1 MFGKKF
7 RPFVIPSIY
16 VLLVVLFAL
25 FGILLN
31 ESLKVVEN
39 KDENNLTYVSYEV
52 LFDYA
57 IPTIN
62 EENNTIIRPY
72 NDENVTIGKY
82 YYDLNDEK
90 TQENAIIYYENTYM
104 QNNGVDYS
112 NDEEFDVVS
121 ILDGEVISIED
132 NAIYGKVVTIKHN
145 DNLKSVYSNV
155 KNVLVNVGYKIS
167 QGEIFASSDT
177 YKVDTKVKSLLHF
190 EVYYKDNAID
200 PENLYTMSVSDL
212 K

>member
-1 MFGKKF
+1 MKKYSKII
-7 RPFVIPSIY
+7 IPSIY
-16 VLLVVLFAL
+16 VGVIGVMVVSCLLVVSGVKNF
-25 FGILLN
+25 LN
-31 ESLKVVEN
+31 ERKDYDYTLDKVFI
-39 KDENNLTYVSYEV
+39 KDTIPVSKNENNMIIKPYTNDKVKVYSY
-52 LFDYA
+52 F
-57 IPTIN
+57 
-62 EENNTIIRPY
+62 
-72 NDENVTIGKY
+72 
-82 YYDLNDEK
+82 YDFEGDTKKQLDSL
-90 TQENAIIYYENTYM
+90 IYYENTYM

-167 QGEIFASSDT
+167 QGEIFASSET

>member
-1 MFGKKF
+1 MILKEIKKQ
-7 RPFVIPSIY
+7 
-16 VLLVVLFAL
+16 LD
-25 FGILLN
+25 
-31 ESLKVVEN
+31 SL
-39 KDENNLTYVSYEV
+39 
-52 LFDYA
+52 
-57 IPTIN
+57 
-62 EENNTIIRPY
+62 
-72 NDENVTIGKY
+72 
-82 YYDLNDEK
+82 
-90 TQENAIIYYENTYM
+90 IYYENTYM

-145 DNLKSVYSNV
+145 DNLKSIYSNV

>member
-1 MFGKKF
+1 MKKYSKII
-7 RPFVIPSIY
+7 IPSIY
-16 VLLVVLFAL
+16 VGVIGVMVVSCLLVVSGVKNF
-25 FGILLN
+25 LN
-31 ESLKVVEN
+31 ERKDYDYTLDKVFI
-39 KDENNLTYVSYEV
+39 KDTIPVSKNENNMIIKPYTNDKVKVYSY
-52 LFDYA
+52 F
-57 IPTIN
+57 
-62 EENNTIIRPY
+62 
-72 NDENVTIGKY
+72 
-82 YYDLNDEK
+82 YDFEGDTKKQLDSL
-90 TQENAIIYYENTYM
+90 IYYENTYM

-132 NAIYGKVVTIKHN
+132 NAIYGKVVTIKYN

>member
-1 MFGKKF
+1 MKKYSKII
-7 RPFVIPSIY
+7 IPSIY
-16 VLLVVLFAL
+16 VGVIGVMVVSCLLVVSGVKNF
-25 FGILLN
+25 LN
-31 ESLKVVEN
+31 ERKDYDYTLDKVFIKDTIPVSKNESNMIVKPYTNDKVKVYSYFYDFEGDSKKQLDSL
-39 KDENNLTYVSYEV
+39 
-52 LFDYA
+52 
-57 IPTIN
+57 
-62 EENNTIIRPY
+62 
-72 NDENVTIGKY
+72 
-82 YYDLNDEK
+82 
-90 TQENAIIYYENTYM
+90 IYYENTYM

-112 NDEEFDVVS
+112 NDEDFDVVS

-190 EVYYKDNAID
+190 EVYYKDNALD

>member
-1 MFGKKF
+1 MKKYSKII
-7 RPFVIPSIY
+7 VPSIY
-16 VLLVVLFAL
+16 VGVIGVMVVSCLLVVSGVKNFISERKDYDYTLDKVFVKDT
-25 FGILLN
+25 IPVSKN
-31 ESLKVVEN
+31 ESNMIIKPYTNDKVKV
-39 KDENNLTYVSYEV
+39 YSY
-52 LFDYA
+52 F
-57 IPTIN
+57 
-62 EENNTIIRPY
+62 
-72 NDENVTIGKY
+72 
-82 YYDLNDEK
+82 YDFEGDTKKQLDSL
-90 TQENAIIYYENTYM
+90 IYYENTYM

-112 NDEEFDVVS
+112 NEEDFDVVS

-155 KNVLVNVGYKIS
+155 KDVLVNVGYKIS
-167 QGEIFASSDT
+167 QGEIFASTTS
-177 YKVDTKVKSLLHF
+177 YKVDTSVKSLLHF

>member
-1 MFGKKF
+1 
-7 RPFVIPSIY
+7 
-16 VLLVVLFAL
+16 
-25 FGILLN
+25 
-31 ESLKVVEN
+31 
-39 KDENNLTYVSYEV
+39 
-52 LFDYA
+52 
-57 IPTIN
+57 
-62 EENNTIIRPY
+62 
-72 NDENVTIGKY
+72 
-82 YYDLNDEK
+82 
-90 TQENAIIYYENTYM
+90 M

-145 DNLKSVYSNV
+145 DNLKSIYSNV
-155 KNVLVNVGYKIS
+155 KNVLVNIGYKIS

>member
-1 MFGKKF
+1 MKKYSKII
-7 RPFVIPSIY
+7 IPSIY
-16 VLLVVLFAL
+16 VGVIGVMVVSCLLVVSGVKNF
-25 FGILLN
+25 LN
-31 ESLKVVEN
+31 ERKDYDYTLDKVFI
-39 KDENNLTYVSYEV
+39 KDTIPVSKNENNMIIKPYTNDKVKVYSY
-52 LFDYA
+52 F
-57 IPTIN
+57 
-62 EENNTIIRPY
+62 
-72 NDENVTIGKY
+72 
-82 YYDLNDEK
+82 YDFEGDTKKQLDSL
-90 TQENAIIYYENTYM
+90 IYYENTYM

-177 YKVDTKVKSLLHF
+177 YKIDTKVKSLLHF

>member
-1 MFGKKF
+1 MKKYSKII
-7 RPFVIPSIY
+7 IPSIY
-16 VLLVVLFAL
+16 VGVIGVMVVSCLLVISGVKNFISERKDYDYTLDKVFVKDT
-25 FGILLN
+25 IPVSKN
-31 ESLKVVEN
+31 ESNMIIKPYTNDKVKV
-39 KDENNLTYVSYEV
+39 YSY
-52 LFDYA
+52 F
-57 IPTIN
+57 
-62 EENNTIIRPY
+62 
-72 NDENVTIGKY
+72 
-82 YYDLNDEK
+82 YDFESDTKKQLNSL
-90 TQENAIIYYENTYM
+90 IYYENTYM

-112 NDEEFDVVS
+112 NEEDFDVVS

-155 KNVLVNVGYKIS
+155 KDVLVNVGYKIS
-167 QGEIFASSDT
+167 QGEIFASTTS
-177 YKVDTKVKSLLHF
+177 YKVDTNVKSLLHF

>member
-1 MFGKKF
+1 MKKYSKII
-7 RPFVIPSIY
+7 IPSIY
-16 VLLVVLFAL
+16 VGVIGVMAVSCLLVVSGVKNF
-25 FGILLN
+25 LN
-31 ESLKVVEN
+31 ERKDYDYTLDKVFI
-39 KDENNLTYVSYEV
+39 KDTIPVSKNENNMIIKPYTNDKVKVYSY
-52 LFDYA
+52 F
-57 IPTIN
+57 
-62 EENNTIIRPY
+62 
-72 NDENVTIGKY
+72 
-82 YYDLNDEK
+82 YDFEGDTKKQLDSL
-90 TQENAIIYYENTYM
+90 IYYENTYM

>member
-1 MFGKKF
+1 MKKYSKII
-7 RPFVIPSIY
+7 IPSIY
-16 VLLVVLFAL
+16 VGVIGVMVVSCLLVVSGVKNF
-25 FGILLN
+25 LN
-31 ESLKVVEN
+31 ERKDYDYTLDKVFIRDTIPVSKN
-39 KDENNLTYVSYEV
+39 ENNMIIKPYTNDKVKVYSY
-52 LFDYA
+52 F
-57 IPTIN
+57 
-62 EENNTIIRPY
+62 
-72 NDENVTIGKY
+72 
-82 YYDLNDEK
+82 YDFEGDTKKQLDSL
-90 TQENAIIYYENTYM
+90 IYYENTYM

>member
-1 MFGKKF
+1 MKKYSKII
-7 RPFVIPSIY
+7 IPSIY
-16 VLLVVLFAL
+16 VGVIGVMVVSCLLVVSGVKNF
-25 FGILLN
+25 LN
-31 ESLKVVEN
+31 ERKDYDYTLDKVFI
-39 KDENNLTYVSYEV
+39 KDTIPVSKNENNMIIKPYTNDKVKVYSY
-52 LFDYA
+52 F
-57 IPTIN
+57 
-62 EENNTIIRPY
+62 
-72 NDENVTIGKY
+72 
-82 YYDLNDEK
+82 YDFEGDTKKQLDSL
-90 TQENAIIYYENTYM
+90 IYYENTYM

-155 KNVLVNVGYKIS
+155 KDVLVNVGYKIS
-167 QGEIFASSDT
+167 QGEIFASTTS
-177 YKVDTKVKSLLHF
+177 YKVDTNVKSLLHF

>member
-1 MFGKKF
+1 MKKYSKII
-7 RPFVIPSIY
+7 IPSIY
-16 VLLVVLFAL
+16 VGVIGVMVVSCLLVVSGVKNF
-25 FGILLN
+25 LN
-31 ESLKVVEN
+31 ERKDYDYTLDKVFIKDTIPVSKNENYMIIKPYTNDKVKVYSYFYDFEGDTKKQLDSL
-39 KDENNLTYVSYEV
+39 
-52 LFDYA
+52 
-57 IPTIN
+57 
-62 EENNTIIRPY
+62 
-72 NDENVTIGKY
+72 
-82 YYDLNDEK
+82 
-90 TQENAIIYYENTYM
+90 IYYENTYM

>member
-1 MFGKKF
+1 MKKYSKII
-7 RPFVIPSIY
+7 IPSIY
-16 VLLVVLFAL
+16 VGVIGVMVVSCLLVVSGVKNF
-25 FGILLN
+25 LN
-31 ESLKVVEN
+31 ERKDYDYTLDKVFI
-39 KDENNLTYVSYEV
+39 KDTIPVSKNENNMIIKPYTNDKVKVYSY
-52 LFDYA
+52 F
-57 IPTIN
+57 
-62 EENNTIIRPY
+62 
-72 NDENVTIGKY
+72 
-82 YYDLNDEK
+82 YDFEGDTKKQLDSL
-90 TQENAIIYYENTYM
+90 IYYENTYM

-145 DNLKSVYSNV
+145 DNLKSIYSNV
-155 KNVLVNVGYKIS
+155 KNVLVNIGYKIS

>member
-1 MFGKKF
+1 MKKYSKII
-7 RPFVIPSIY
+7 IPSIY
-16 VLLVVLFAL
+16 VGVIGVMVVSCLLVVSGVKNF
-25 FGILLN
+25 LN
-31 ESLKVVEN
+31 ERKDYDYTLDKVFI
-39 KDENNLTYVSYEV
+39 KDTIPVSKNENNM
-52 LFDYA
+52 
-57 IPTIN
+57 
-62 EENNTIIRPY
+62 IIKPY
-72 NDENVTIGKY
+72 TNDKVKVHY
-82 YYDLNDEK
+82 YFYDFEGDTKKQLDSL
-90 TQENAIIYYENTYM
+90 IYYENTYM

-177 YKVDTKVKSLLHF
+177 YKVDTKVKSLLQF

>member
-1 MFGKKF
+1 MKKYSKII
-7 RPFVIPSIY
+7 IPSIY
-16 VLLVVLFAL
+16 VGVIGVMVVSCLLVVS
-25 FGILLN
+25 GIKNFLN
-31 ESLKVVEN
+31 ERKDYDYTLDKVFIKDTIPVSKNESNMIVKPYTNDKVKVYSYFYDFEGDSKKQLDSL
-39 KDENNLTYVSYEV
+39 
-52 LFDYA
+52 
-57 IPTIN
+57 
-62 EENNTIIRPY
+62 
-72 NDENVTIGKY
+72 
-82 YYDLNDEK
+82 
-90 TQENAIIYYENTYM
+90 IYYENTYM

-112 NDEEFDVVS
+112 NDEDFDVVS

-167 QGEIFASSDT
+167 QGEIFASSDA

>member
-1 MFGKKF
+1 MKKYSKII
-7 RPFVIPSIY
+7 IPSIY
-16 VLLVVLFAL
+16 VGVIGVMVVSCLLVVSGVKNF
-25 FGILLN
+25 LN
-31 ESLKVVEN
+31 ERKDYDYTLDKVFI
-39 KDENNLTYVSYEV
+39 KDTIPVSKNENNMIIKPYTNDKVKVYSY
-52 LFDYA
+52 F
-57 IPTIN
+57 
-62 EENNTIIRPY
+62 
-72 NDENVTIGKY
+72 
-82 YYDLNDEK
+82 YDFEGDTKKQLDSL
-90 TQENAIIYYENTYM
+90 IYYENTYM

-155 KNVLVNVGYKIS
+155 KNVLVNVGYKIG

>member
-1 MFGKKF
+1 MKKYSKII
-7 RPFVIPSIY
+7 IPSIY
-16 VLLVVLFAL
+16 VGVIGVMVVSCLLVVSGVKNF
-25 FGILLN
+25 LN
-31 ESLKVVEN
+31 ERKDYDYTLDKVFI
-39 KDENNLTYVSYEV
+39 KDTIPVSKNENNMIIKPYTNDKVKVYSY
-52 LFDYA
+52 F
-57 IPTIN
+57 
-62 EENNTIIRPY
+62 
-72 NDENVTIGKY
+72 
-82 YYDLNDEK
+82 YDFEGDTKKQLDSL
-90 TQENAIIYYENTYM
+90 IYYENTYM

-145 DNLKSVYSNV
+145 DNLKSIYSNV

>member
-1 MFGKKF
+1 MKKYSKII
-7 RPFVIPSIY
+7 IPSIY
-16 VLLVVLFAL
+16 VGVIGVMVVSCLLVVSGVKNF
-25 FGILLN
+25 LN
-31 ESLKVVEN
+31 ERKDYDYTLDKVFI
-39 KDENNLTYVSYEV
+39 KDTIPVSKNENNMIIKPYTNDKVKVYSY
-52 LFDYA
+52 F
-57 IPTIN
+57 
-62 EENNTIIRPY
+62 
-72 NDENVTIGKY
+72 
-82 YYDLNDEK
+82 YDFEGDTKKQLDSL
-90 TQENAIIYYENTYM
+90 IYYENTYM

-177 YKVDTKVKSLLHF
+177 YKVYTKVKSLLHF

>member
-1 MFGKKF
+1 MKKYSKII
-7 RPFVIPSIY
+7 IPSIY
-16 VLLVVLFAL
+16 VGVIGVMVVSCLLVVSGVKNF
-25 FGILLN
+25 LN
-31 ESLKVVEN
+31 ERKDYDYTLDKVFI
-39 KDENNLTYVSYEV
+39 KDTIPVSKNENNMIIKPYTNDKVKVYSY
-52 LFDYA
+52 F
-57 IPTIN
+57 
-62 EENNTIIRPY
+62 
-72 NDENVTIGKY
+72 
-82 YYDLNDEK
+82 YDFEGDTKKQLDSL
-90 TQENAIIYYENTYM
+90 IYYENTYM

-112 NDEEFDVVS
+112 NDEEFVVVS

>member
-1 MFGKKF
+1 MKKYSKII
-7 RPFVIPSIY
+7 IPSIY
-16 VLLVVLFAL
+16 VGVIGVMVVSCLLVVSGVKNF
-25 FGILLN
+25 LN
-31 ESLKVVEN
+31 ERKDYDYTLDKVNESNMIVKPYTNDKVKVYSYFYDFEGDSKKQLDSL
-39 KDENNLTYVSYEV
+39 
-52 LFDYA
+52 
-57 IPTIN
+57 
-62 EENNTIIRPY
+62 
-72 NDENVTIGKY
+72 
-82 YYDLNDEK
+82 
-90 TQENAIIYYENTYM
+90 IYYENTYM

-112 NDEEFDVVS
+112 NDEDFDVVS

-190 EVYYKDNAID
+190 EVYYKDNALD

>member
-1 MFGKKF
+1 MKKYSKII
-7 RPFVIPSIY
+7 IPSIY
-16 VLLVVLFAL
+16 VGVIGVMVVSCLLVVSGVKNF
-25 FGILLN
+25 LN
-31 ESLKVVEN
+31 ERNDYDYTLDKVFI
-39 KDENNLTYVSYEV
+39 KDTIPVSKNENNMIIKPYTNDKVKVYSY
-52 LFDYA
+52 F
-57 IPTIN
+57 
-62 EENNTIIRPY
+62 
-72 NDENVTIGKY
+72 
-82 YYDLNDEK
+82 YDFEGDTKKQLDSL
-90 TQENAIIYYENTYM
+90 IYYENTYM

-121 ILDGEVISIED
+121 ILDGEVVSIED

>member
-1 MFGKKF
+1 MKKYSKII
-7 RPFVIPSIY
+7 IPSIY
-16 VLLVVLFAL
+16 VGVIGVMVVSCLLVVSGVKNF
-25 FGILLN
+25 LN
-31 ESLKVVEN
+31 ERKDYDYTLDKVFI
-39 KDENNLTYVSYEV
+39 KDTIPVSKNENNMIIKPYTNDKVKVYSY
-52 LFDYA
+52 F
-57 IPTIN
+57 
-62 EENNTIIRPY
+62 
-72 NDENVTIGKY
+72 
-82 YYDLNDEK
+82 YDFEGDTKKQLDSL
-90 TQENAIIYYENTYM
+90 IYYENTYM

-177 YKVDTKVKSLLHF
+177 YKVDTKAKSLLHF

>member
-1 MFGKKF
+1 MKKYSKIN
-7 RPFVIPSIY
+7 IPSIY
-16 VLLVVLFAL
+16 VGVIGVMVVSCLLVVSGVKNF
-25 FGILLN
+25 LN
-31 ESLKVVEN
+31 ERKDYDYTLDKVFI
-39 KDENNLTYVSYEV
+39 KDTIPVSKNENNMIIKPYTNDKVKVYSY
-52 LFDYA
+52 F
-57 IPTIN
+57 
-62 EENNTIIRPY
+62 
-72 NDENVTIGKY
+72 
-82 YYDLNDEK
+82 YDFEGDTKKQLDSL
-90 TQENAIIYYENTYM
+90 IYYENTYM

>member
-1 MFGKKF
+1 MKKYSKII
-7 RPFVIPSIY
+7 IPSIY
-16 VLLVVLFAL
+16 VGVIGVMVVCCLLVVSGVKNF
-25 FGILLN
+25 LN
-31 ESLKVVEN
+31 ERKDYDYTLDKVFIKDTIPVSKNESNMIVKPYTNDKVKVYSYFYDFEGDSKKQLDSL
-39 KDENNLTYVSYEV
+39 
-52 LFDYA
+52 
-57 IPTIN
+57 
-62 EENNTIIRPY
+62 
-72 NDENVTIGKY
+72 
-82 YYDLNDEK
+82 
-90 TQENAIIYYENTYM
+90 IYYENTYM

-112 NDEEFDVVS
+112 NDEDFDVVS

-190 EVYYKDNAID
+190 EVYYKDNALD

>member
-1 MFGKKF
+1 MKKYSKII
-7 RPFVIPSIY
+7 IPSIY
-16 VLLVVLFAL
+16 VGVIGVMAVSCLLVVSGVKNF
-25 FGILLN
+25 LN
-31 ESLKVVEN
+31 ERKDYDYTLDKVFI
-39 KDENNLTYVSYEV
+39 KDTIPVSKNENNMIIKPYTNDKVKVHSY
-52 LFDYA
+52 F
-57 IPTIN
+57 
-62 EENNTIIRPY
+62 
-72 NDENVTIGKY
+72 
-82 YYDLNDEK
+82 YDFEGDTKKQLDSL
-90 TQENAIIYYENTYM
+90 IYYENTYM

-145 DNLKSVYSNV
+145 DNLKSIYSNV

>member
-1 MFGKKF
+1 M
-7 RPFVIPSIY
+7 VVSC
-16 VLLVVLFAL
+16 LLVVSGVKNF
-25 FGILLN
+25 LN
-31 ESLKVVEN
+31 ERKDYDYTLDKVFI
-39 KDENNLTYVSYEV
+39 KDTIPVSKNENNMIIKPYTNDKVKVYSY
-52 LFDYA
+52 F
-57 IPTIN
+57 
-62 EENNTIIRPY
+62 
-72 NDENVTIGKY
+72 
-82 YYDLNDEK
+82 YDFEGDTKKQLDSL
-90 TQENAIIYYENTYM
+90 IYYENTYM

>member
-1 MFGKKF
+1 MKKYSKII
-7 RPFVIPSIY
+7 IPSIY
-16 VLLVVLFAL
+16 VGVIGVMVVSCLLVVSGVKNF
-25 FGILLN
+25 LN
-31 ESLKVVEN
+31 ERKDYDYTLDKVFI
-39 KDENNLTYVSYEV
+39 KDTTPVSKNENNMIIKPYTNDKVKVYSY
-52 LFDYA
+52 F
-57 IPTIN
+57 
-62 EENNTIIRPY
+62 
-72 NDENVTIGKY
+72 
-82 YYDLNDEK
+82 YDFEGDTKKQLDSL
-90 TQENAIIYYENTYM
+90 IYYENTYM

-177 YKVDTKVKSLLHF
+177 YKVDTKAKSLLHF

>member
-1 MFGKKF
+1 MKKYSKII
-7 RPFVIPSIY
+7 IPSIY
-16 VLLVVLFAL
+16 VGVMVVSCLLVVSGVKNF
-25 FGILLN
+25 LN
-31 ESLKVVEN
+31 ERNDYDYTLDKVFI
-39 KDENNLTYVSYEV
+39 KDTIPVSKNENNMIIKPYTNDKVKVYSY
-52 LFDYA
+52 F
-57 IPTIN
+57 
-62 EENNTIIRPY
+62 
-72 NDENVTIGKY
+72 
-82 YYDLNDEK
+82 YDFEGDTKKQLDSL
-90 TQENAIIYYENTYM
+90 IYYENTYM